1 MLNNEYQPRIHEK
14 ATKIDQHYN
23 KRPSFAKSTKK
34 LIQFRQKLSTTI
46 KIRQTCIK
54 KNRIRQKKMNHNKNL
69 AKQSTFAKHA

>member
-1 MLNNEYQPRIHEK
+1 MLNNEHLPRIHEK

-34 LIQFRQKLSTTI
+34 LMQIRQKLSTTI

-54 KNRIRQKKMNHNKNL
+54 KQKPPKKN
-69 AKQSTFAKHA
+69 